1 MKRLKEEKEER
12 VEKVKVPGVTYY
24 NYLKGKEEFDKSKEN
39 LEKQEEE
46 ARKNADKNET
56 SFVAL
61 LKKAIKDSGLDL
73 EMQLKESLGVYEY
86 NIKDRKELSKVL
98 ECLSKANIKA
108 NIKRGVK
115 EGYRYLLQVKNL
127 TEAKGNVIPRDWKKI
142 TFKLLK
148 DTNAGKPEDTFVVE
162 HDEFDR
168 PIATNQR
175 TGNKYQV
182 NWQML
187 REPEFVE
194 ILNVEK
200 KVTEAKE
207 FDKESNKKG
216 LRSTKIKEVKPVRE
230 ESLKESIDLEALE
243 AYANMEEGDNITVT
257 ADLLAVLEKALEM
270 AKQYGVKE
278 SCKGKKCKKQLK
290 ETWAGD
296 DVIDDIT
303 ERAQMM
309 YDDGNYGD
317 ISDCVT
323 QAIDEGL
330 IYTKDIYS
338 LLEHYGSISDSEII
352 ESFFDD
358 LWSDVYNGVEEHEE
372 EDEDDEDE
380 DIDESKKQ
388 ECKKKVL
395 EALKNRT
402 SKKACKEEC
411 KEECEK
417 QLKESNGYGKEY
429 YEVEEK
435 DYYEDML
442 KDFSWEDEVE
452 YQFPPLTKED
462 LKKIFKY
469 DLEVLGK
476 LKGDDQEEKDV
487 LVAGK
492 LEDVINYADKELG
505 YALHPDF
512 LYHRGDFDT
521 EDLLECNVKEEIEPV
536 TKEEGIREDKEEKF
550 VTVFG
555 PNGEA
560 KDFESSEEAEEWAK
574 ERWGEGNYTIE
585 SPFEES
591 LKESKLNEIL
601 VTELQ
606 RYVDKVKEELP
617 DAVKETEEKLE
628 ASTSKAEDFAS
639 LSVFWNKVMDHAFD
653 SWEDQ
658 DIHVLVDDAEAMMP
672 MPESVHKQFV
682 NLLFEDKIKNINV
695 LYDLDI
701 YDDLLTTGDVGL
713 DDGEYEKLYDELVN
727 NVYFEETEED
737 KEYEPSADDDIEYNG
752 EFEREDTEE
761 EPAEEK
767 PAEEKSKVDAEK
779 ELEIKKVLEDRNT
792 FEFESGDYCYI
803 GYEDGKLFA
812 GSATNAG
819 IMREVEIDYD
829 FDESVDANLD
839 RLYNAVVEKHPEYL
853 DF

>member
-12 VEKVKVPGVTYY
+12 VEKVEVPGVTYY

-39 LEKQEEE
+39 LERQEEE

-61 LKKAIKDSGLDL
+61 LNKAIKDSGLDL

-98 ECLSKANIKA
+98 ESLDKANIKA
-108 NIKRGVK
+108 SIKRGVA
-115 EGYRYLLQVKNL
+115 EGYRYLLQVKAPL
-127 TEAKGNVIPRDWKKI
+127 TEAKEENP
-142 TFKLLK
+142 
-148 DTNAGKPEDTFVVE
+148 A
-162 HDEFDR
+162 
-168 PIATNQR
+168 
-175 TGNKYQV
+175 
-182 NWQML
+182 
-187 REPEFVE
+187 
-194 ILNVEK
+194 
-200 KVTEAKE
+200 
-207 FDKESNKKG
+207 NKKG
-216 LRSTKIKEVKPVRE
+216 LRSTRIKAEKGKG
-230 ESLKESIDLEALE
+230 LKEGYIDYEDFS
-243 AYANMEEGDNITVT
+243 MERDGEQDDEYLVIPSSREGYGISQVEDSACTVGELIERLQDYDPNT
-257 ADLLAVLEKALEM
+257 KVIIGND
-270 AKQYGVKE
+270 QRGYGWYTYGTIDHIYLVRMEDAEEEEEDIEE
-278 SCKGKKCKKQLK
+278 SCKGKKCK
-290 ETWAGD
+290 
-296 DVIDDIT
+296 
-303 ERAQMM
+303 
-309 YDDGNYGD
+309 
-317 ISDCVT
+317 
-323 QAIDEGL
+323 
-330 IYTKDIYS
+330 
-338 LLEHYGSISDSEII
+338 
-352 ESFFDD
+352 
-358 LWSDVYNGVEEHEE
+358 
-372 EDEDDEDE
+372 
-380 DIDESKKQ
+380 
-388 ECKKKVL
+388 
-395 EALKNRT
+395 
-402 SKKACKEEC
+402 
-411 KEECEK
+411 EECEK
-417 QLKESNGYGKEY
+417 QDETLKESNGYGKEY

-462 LKKIFKY
+462 LKKILNY

-476 LKGDDQEEKDV
+476 LKGDDQEEQDV
-487 LVAGK
+487 LIAGK
-492 LEDVINYADKELG
+492 LKDIIDYADKELG

-521 EDLLECNVKEEIEPV
+521 EDLLESVGRKGRLFEAHYNKETGKVEADWFYGVPEVEFIWHGEWADPEVEYKGNTYNYYDLEDSLWVDYKEEKGENANDDDFEKWVKDHQDLVYSTLEILEPLDESIEHV

-585 SPFEES
+585 SPFDES

-601 VTELQ
+601 VTKLQ
-606 RYVDKVKEELP
+606 KYVDKVKEELP
-617 DAVKETEEKLE
+617 DDVKETEEKLE
-628 ASTSKAEDFAS
+628 ASTSKAEDFAA

-653 SWEDQ
+653 NWEDQ
-658 DIHVLVDDAEAMMP
+658 DIHVLVDDSEAMMP

-682 NLLFEDKIKNINV
+682 NVLFGDKIKNIDV
-695 LYDLDI
+695 LSDLDI
-701 YDDLLTTGDVGL
+701 FDDLLTTGDVGL

-737 KEYEPSADDDIEYNG
+737 KEYEPSADDDIEYVAYNG

-767 PAEEKSKVDAEK
+767 PAEEKPAVDAEK
-779 ELEIKKVLEDRNT
+779 ELEIKKVLEDMNT
-792 FEFESGDYCYI
+792 FEFESGDYCYV

-812 GSATNAG
+812 GSAANAG
-819 IMREVEIDYD
+819 IFKEVEIDYD

-839 RLYNAVVEKHPEYL
+839 RLYNAVIEKHPEYL